1 MIAIQMIKRIR
12 ISSKYE
18 QIHQKMKLTVNSSQ
32 FRLFEPNNNIKSK
45 WSREIAQMQ
54 MLTTAFNDGR
64 EMCFLK

>member
-12 ISSKYE
+12 VSSKYE